1 MAELPILLTHA
12 FAGEPLGTH
21 QEPPCYSPEAGPLP
35 TVRING
41 DKKIDSDSS
50 SFIPANEPGTDSMP
64 VDEIISDRAH
74 GRNENITIN
83 GIPLADAVQAEG
95 RTDIRTHLRREQ
107 SRLAAQC
114 GLRRAASPRR
124 ALGRPGRPR
133 RAISLVLA
141 RELEPFLLDESLPL
155 EGIADLFNLSVSV
168 VRAYMKWLGVTRKR
182 GRKRNH

>member
-1 MAELPILLTHA
+1 VAELPRLLHA
-12 FAGEPLGTH
+12 LAGEPFGIR
-21 QEPPCYSPEAGPLP
+21 QETLSYSPEAGLLP
-35 TVRING
+35 TVRMNG
-41 DKKIDSDSS
+41 DRRIGPEPSTS
-50 SFIPANEPGTDSMP
+50 IYPNEPETDSMP
-64 VDEIISDRAH
+64 VDEIVSDLVH
-74 GRNENITIN
+74 GPNENITIN
-83 GIPLADAVQAEG
+83 VVPPVDAVQAEG

-114 GLRRAASPRR
+114 GLRRAPSPRR

-155 EGIADLFNLSVSV
+155 EGIADLFKLSTSV

-182 GRKRNH
+182 GRKSNH

>member
-50 SFIPANEPGTDSMP
+50 SF
-64 VDEIISDRAH
+64 
-74 GRNENITIN
+74 
-83 GIPLADAVQAEG
+83 AVQAEG

-155 EGIADLFNLSVSV
+155 EGIADLFKLSVRV
-168 VRAYMKWLGVTRKR
+168 VRAYMKWLGVTRKK